1 MLNNHKLFVRKTL
14 HKQSKQ
20 LKNKKKKCAFDYIH
34 QMETEDED
42 KRPVWAR
49 NFSHGCLLPQRA
61 VITLMGFL
69 ALICA
74 YINRVSI
81 SFVITKLVV
90 PMNRTDQNSGVCP
103 PEVSDDG
110 LGINSGS
117 TYKCHLPGGIL
128 SDKFGAKWI
137 LGISLLLSG
146 MCTAFTPVAIFYGAE
161 WGLIAIRILMGAA
174 QGPIFPA
181 LTTLL
186 SHWVPAKERVSLGTF
201 CYSGITAGIVISNIC
216 SGQMLHYFDWTI
228 TLITFGFTT
237 GVWFIF
243 FILLGTS
250 TPYEHPCISPM
261 EISFLAKQIPKKS
274 DNILIPWRQIL
285 LSKALFAAII
295 GQIGHDCSYYAMISY
310 LPKYMANV
318 LQFSIRTN
326 GIVSTF
332 PFVAMWGSSLIS
344 GLMADWLI
352 RTGKMSI
359 NSERKLFTF
368 IGALF
373 PGSFMVAASYAEC
386 NKGLVVVFI
395 TLALFTMGPYYAGQ
409 KLTPMDMSPSYSG
422 TLMAIIN
429 GIGAVA
435 GLISPPII
443 GAMTPNATLY
453 EWRWVFWL
461 GLVILVLSAVFFCLW
476 GTTEMQPY
484 DPNFSA
490 QNAAVN
496 TMSM

>member
-1 MLNNHKLFVRKTL
+1 
-14 HKQSKQ
+14 
-20 LKNKKKKCAFDYIH
+20 
-34 QMETEDED
+34 METEYED
-42 KRPVWAR
+42 NRPVWAR
-49 NFSHGCLLPQRA
+49 NFNHGCLLPQRA
-61 VITLMGFL
+61 VITLMGFFG
-69 ALICA
+69 LICA
-74 YINRVSI
+74 YTNRVSI
-81 SFVITKLVV
+81 SFAITKLVV
-90 PMNRTDQNSGVCP
+90 PINRTDQNSGVCAP
-103 PEVSDDG
+103 EEVSDDG
-110 LGINSGS
+110 LGINNGS
-117 TYKCHLPGGIL
+117 TYKWSEQLQGLVLGSFYIGYLISHLPGGIF

-137 LGISLLLSG
+137 LGISILMSG
-146 MCTAFTPVAIFYGAE
+146 MCTAFTPLAVFFGAE
-161 WGLIAIRILMGAA
+161 WGLIAIRILMGVA
-174 QGPIFPA
+174 QGPIFPS

-186 SHWVPAKERVSLGTF
+186 AYWVPAKERGSLGTF
-201 CYSGITAGIVISNIC
+201 CYSGVTAGIVVCNIC
-216 SGQMLHYFDWTI
+216 SGQMLHYFRWTV
-228 TLITFGFTT
+228 TLITFGFIA

-250 TPYEHPCISPM
+250 TPYDHPCISPM
-261 EISFLAKQIPKKS
+261 EIAFLAKQIPKKS
-274 DNILIPWRQIL
+274 VNLPIPWRQIL

-295 GQIGHDCSYYAMISY
+295 SQIGHDCSYFAMISY
-310 LPKYMANV
+310 LPKYMADV
-318 LQFSIRTN
+318 LQFSIRTT

-332 PFVAMWGSSLIS
+332 PFIAMWASSLIS

-368 IGALF
+368 I
-373 PGSFMVAASYAEC
+373 ASYAEC
-386 NKGLVVVFI
+386 NKGLVVLFI

-429 GIGAVA
+429 GFGALA

-443 GAMTPNATLY
+443 GAMTPNATMY

-484 DPNFSA
+484 DPNFSM
-490 QNAAVN
+490 QNV
-496 TMSM
+496 